1 MSSLSGLQQ
10 EGSMSR
16 VVEEEPRSGQVGKGE
31 QNTLGSKGGSGQA
44 EPQSSLVSSEVILA
58 L

>member
-1 MSSLSGLQQ
+1 
-10 EGSMSR
+10 MSR